1 MPGALRTVKNLAEY
15 FKLAKGFDQCLNKLT
30 LVSAESKGTCIAE
43 FTVDKEHVN
52 AAGNL
57 HGGFTATL
65 VDVVS
70 TFALIAAEKPP
81 GVSVD
86 IHVSYLKGATLGDK
100 VVVEANTVKAGKT
113 LAFLEIDVFKKE
125 CKSMIAKGSHTKFIG
140 GS

>member
-1 MPGALRTVKNLAEY
+1 MPGALRSVKTLAEY

-30 LVSAESKGTCIAE
+30 LISAEKEGKCVVE

-70 TFALIAAEKPP
+70 TFALVAAEKPP

-86 IHVSYLKGATLGDK
+86 IHVSYLKGATLGEQI
-100 VVVEANTVKAGKT
+100 VVEANTRKAGRT
-113 LAFLEIDVFKKE
+113 LAFLDVELFKKE
-125 CKSMIAKGSHTKFIG
+125 CREIIARGSHTKFIG
-140 GS
+140 S